1 MSRRLPWSSNRPKSL
16 ASEALGQASNLPHFI
31 MSRTLFISD
40 LHLSPDLP
48 RVTQG
53 FLSYLKQAQG
63 ATALYVLGDLFEAWV
78 GDDNLDDY
86 NVAVINAFRT
96 LSDSGTRLFF
106 VHGNRDFLLGEG
118 FTQATGGTLLP
129 DSQAIDAEGEHLLVM
144 HGDQLCTSDEKY
156 MAFRAQSRDPAWQQ
170 MMLEKP
176 LDQRL
181 MIANMWRMQ
190 SKAINSNKPENIMD
204 VTPEDVVRVM
214 QDAGVKTLLHGHTH
228 RPDVHALE
236 VAGQTA
242 RRMVLGDWRED
253 SGEAIT
259 GIADAQGLRL
269 ETWHF

>member
-1 MSRRLPWSSNRPKSL
+1 
-16 ASEALGQASNLPHFI
+16 

-53 FLSYLKQAQG
+53 FIRYLEQARG

-78 GDDNLDDY
+78 GDDHRDEY
-86 NVAVINAFRT
+86 NNAVIDAFRA
-96 LSDSGTRLFF
+96 LSESGTRLFF
-106 VHGNRDFLLGEG
+106 VHGNRDFLLGQG
-118 FTQATGGTLLP
+118 FVEATGGTLLP
-129 DSQAIDAEGEHLLVM
+129 DSQVIDAEGLRLLVM
-144 HGDQLCTSDEKY
+144 HGDQLCTRDEKY

-181 MIANMWRMQ
+181 MIAGMWRMQ
-190 SKAINSNKPENIMD
+190 SKTMNSNKPENIMD

-214 QDAGVKTLLHGHTH
+214 QEAGVTTLLHGHTH
-228 RPDVHALE
+228 RPDVHAVE
-236 VAGQTA
+236 VAGEAA
-242 RRMVLGDWRED
+242 RRIVLGDWREEE
-253 SGEAIT
+253 GEAIT

-269 ETWHF
+269 DTWRF

>member
-1 MSRRLPWSSNRPKSL
+1 
-16 ASEALGQASNLPHFI
+16 

-53 FLSYLKQAQG
+53 FLRYLAQAKG

-78 GDDNLDDY
+78 GDDHRDDY
-86 NVAVINAFRT
+86 NNAVIDAFRA

-106 VHGNRDFLLGEG
+106 VHGNRDFLLGQG
-118 FTQATGGTLLP
+118 FAEATGGTLLP
-129 DSQAIDAEGEHLLVM
+129 DSQVIDAEGQRLLVM
-144 HGDQLCTSDEKY
+144 HGDQLCTLDEKY

-181 MIANMWRMQ
+181 MIASMWRMQ
-190 SKAINSNKPENIMD
+190 SKTLNSNKPENIMD

-214 QDAGVKTLLHGHTH
+214 QEAGVTTLLHGHTH
-228 RPDVHALE
+228 RPDVHAVE
-236 VAGQTA
+236 VAGEAA
-242 RRMVLGDWRED
+242 RRIVLGDWREEE
-253 SGEAIT
+253 GEAVT

-269 ETWHF
+269 DVWRF